1 LIRVQNHIAQN
12 IPKSPTQM
20 AKLPFV
26 KHIIHA
32 LIFSFT
38 ILGFSSCS
46 REILAPFQDNTATGP
61 VIQCILN
68 TDSVQN
74 LLYSKVVKIDENFA
88 PISDATIDLVIHNKN
103 RFSFSSNQP
112 GVYKI
117 EPCILYPRDS
127 FSVFFISP
135 TDTFSV
141 TDAMPSTIAF
151 TKTDTFTQ
159 AIAGIGTTQN
169 FMIQIKDSAIDE
181 NYYKI
186 SAKREVKKYIYNNSN
201 QIADSTIT
209 WESLKIDGNEI
220 PFQRNNYNNYT
231 DYEILFSDETFNGVL
246 SSLEFYNL
254 LPFSN
259 SKSEKTLSV
268 TITLDNLTKALFDY
282 YNSRAAHLWNQ
293 KSITQ
298 LPGPVESNIPKGYG
312 VIGGKTQASWNIKYP
327 N

>member
-1 LIRVQNHIAQN
+1 
-12 IPKSPTQM
+12 M
-20 AKLPFV
+20 AKRLCATQ
-26 KHIIHA
+26 IHA
-32 LIFSFT
+32 LIFCFT
-38 ILGFSSCS
+38 IMGFSSCS
-46 REILAPFQDNTATGP
+46 REILVPIQDNTATGP

-68 TDSVQN
+68 TDSAQT
-74 LLYSKVVKIDENFA
+74 LLYSKVVKI
-88 PISDATIDLVIHNKN
+88 
-103 RFSFSSNQP
+103 SSNQP
-112 GVYKI
+112 GVYQI
-117 EPCILYPRDS
+117 APCKLAPRDS

-141 TDAMPSTIAF
+141 TDAMPSSIEF

-159 AIAGIGTTQN
+159 AIAGIGSTQN

-186 SAKREVKKYIYNNSN
+186 SAKREVKKYIFNNAN
-201 QIADSTIT
+201 QLTDSSIT
-209 WESLKIDGNEI
+209 WEPLKIDGNEI

-298 LPGPVESNIPKGYG
+298 LPGPIQSNIPKGYG
-312 VIGGKTQASWNIKYP
+312 VIGGKTQVSWTIKYP

>member
-1 LIRVQNHIAQN
+1 MIRVQNHIAQN
-12 IPKSPTQM
+12 IPKSPTRM

-141 TDAMPSTIAF
+141 TDAKGVILIPPT
-151 TKTDTFTQ
+151 
-159 AIAGIGTTQN
+159 AITLRRVITY
-169 FMIQIKDSAIDE
+169 DE
-181 NYYKI
+181 NQEL
-186 SAKREVKKYIYNNSN
+186 AK
-201 QIADSTIT
+201 
-209 WESLKIDGNEI
+209 
-220 PFQRNNYNNYT
+220 QRA
-231 DYEILFSDETFNGVL
+231 
-246 SSLEFYNL
+246 
-254 LPFSN
+254 
-259 SKSEKTLSV
+259 
-268 TITLDNLTKALFDY
+268 KA
-282 YNSRAAHLWNQ
+282 
-293 KSITQ
+293 
-298 LPGPVESNIPKGYG
+298 V
-312 VIGGKTQASWNIKYP
+312 QASLVQAGHRP
-327 N
+327 VGTSLL

>member
-1 LIRVQNHIAQN
+1 MIRLQNHIAPS
-12 IPKSPTQM
+12 IPKRPIHLALQPYAM
-20 AKLPFV
+20 
-26 KHIIHA
+26 HIIHTV
-32 LIFSFT
+32 LVCFMIMG
-38 ILGFSSCS
+38 LSSCS
-46 REILAPFQDNTATGP
+46 REILVPIQDNTAEGP

-88 PISDATIDLVIHNKN
+88 PVSDANIDLVIHNKN

-117 EPCILYPRDS
+117 EPCTLAPRDS

-159 AIAGIGTTQN
+159 PIAGIGNTQN

-186 SAKREVKKYIYNNSN
+186 SAKREVKKYTFNNSN
-201 QIADSTIT
+201 HITDSTIT

-259 SKSEKTLSV
+259 STSEKTLSV

>member
-1 LIRVQNHIAQN
+1 MIHWQNHIAPS
-12 IPKSPTQM
+12 IPHSLKNLT
-20 AKLPFV
+20 KRLCV
-26 KHIIHA
+26 THIIHA
-32 LIFSFT
+32 LIFCFT
-38 ILGFSSCS
+38 ILGFTSCS
-46 REILAPFQDNTATGP
+46 REVLAPFQDNTANGP

-68 TDSVQN
+68 TDSAQT

-103 RFSFSSNQP
+103 RFPFSSNQP
-112 GVYKI
+112 GVYQI
-117 EPCILYPRDS
+117 ELCKLAPRDS
-127 FSVFFISP
+127 FSVFFMSP

-141 TDAMPSTIAF
+141 TDAMPSSIEF

-159 AIAGIGTTQN
+159 AIAGIGSTQN

-186 SAKREVKKYIYNNSN
+186 SAKREVKKYIFNNAN
-201 QIADSTIT
+201 QITDSSIT

-259 SKSEKTLSV
+259 TKTEKTLSV

-293 KSITQ
+293 RSITQ
-298 LPGPVESNIPKGYG
+298 LPGPIQSNIPNGYG
-312 VIGGKTQASWNIKYP
+312 VIGGKTQVSWTIKYP